1 MPAGGRKTKTP
12 RKGKSKMALSTISL
26 TAGMRANLFSLQKTS
41 KDMETT
47 QNRLSTGLKV
57 NTALDDPLNFFAA
70 QEHRTRAGDLASRK
84 DGMSEAIQTIKAANN
99 GIETISNLIA
109 QARSLA
115 SSALSASS
123 TDAGI
128 FETQFNEIMDQ
139 IDTVAAD
146 SGYKGVNLLQGAV
159 MTVQFAPSTDA
170 SNLGVVGFGDATD
183 EFQVTSGITASG
195 WAASGAT
202 AIQSVIDGLETATD
216 SLRVQAKTLS
226 SNLSIITARED
237 FTSKMIN
244 TLEDGAAKLTEADM
258 NEEGANMLMLQT
270 RQALGTTSLSL
281 ASQAAQSVLRL
292 F

>member
-1 MPAGGRKTKTP
+1 
-12 RKGKSKMALSTISL
+12 MALSTISL

-41 KDMETT
+41 KDMEVT

-70 QEHRTRAGDLASRK
+70 QEHRTRAGDLAARK
-84 DGMSEAIQTIKAANN
+84 DGMSEAIQTIKSANN

-115 SSALSASS
+115 SSALSATT
-123 TDAGI
+123 TDAI
-128 FETQFNEIMDQ
+128 QFMAQFEEVMDQ
-139 IDTVAAD
+139 IDDVSKD
-146 SGYKGVNLLQGAV
+146 SGYKGVNLLQSGQL
-159 MTVQFAPSTDA
+159 TVQFAPSSDA
-170 SNLGVVGFGDATD
+170 STLLVSGFGDDTAVF
-183 EFQVTSGITASG
+183 EPTSLITASS
-195 WAASGAT
+195 WASTASGVDSA
-202 AIQSVIDGLETATD
+202 AIQTTIAGLETANDT
-216 SLRVQAKTLS
+216 LRVQSKTLS

-237 FTSKMIN
+237 FTAKMIN

-281 ASQAAQSVLRL
+281 ASQAAQAVLRL